1 MNLAIALHILAASIW
16 VGGMFFAYV
25 ALRPIAASLLEPPQ
39 RLPLWQGVFGK
50 FFPWVW
56 TSVILLLGSGYWMA
70 FRLFGGF
77 ADLPLYVNIMQ
88 GLGILMVLLYMHV
101 YFAPYRRM
109 KQAIA
114 AGDLP
119 TAGAKLAQIRMII
132 GVNLSL
138 GLIVIAVA
146 SAGRYM

>member
-1 MNLAIALHILAASIW
+1 MAGCIRQVLSL
-16 VGGMFFAYV
+16 GMGV
-25 ALRPIAASLLEPPQ
+25 SHRVIGEWLLDGHQ
-39 RLPLWQGVFGK
+39 LLNDPLQ
-50 FFPWVW
+50 
-56 TSVILLLGSGYWMA
+56 
-70 FRLFGGF
+70 LFD
-77 ADLPLYVNIMQ
+77 ANI
-88 GLGILMVLLYMHV
+88 
-101 YFAPYRRM
+101 FAPYRRM

-146 SAGRYM
+146 SGGRYL